1 MNRVSIVLVDD
12 HQLILD
18 GLRSIIESYPA
29 FEIVAEANNGEVLLS
44 RLEVLNPDVVLLDVD
59 MPKLDG
65 LEVLEILSRRE
76 NIGPKVVML
85 TMHAEKG
92 IVQKAIDLGA
102 SGFLLK
108 STSKESLITAIEQ
121 VHGGKEYFAPELTR
135 ILSAG
140 IQANDLGSIFNKFTR
155 KEQEVAQGILDGK
168 HTKEI
173 ATEMGISSRTVETHR
188 ANLMKKVEVTHLAEL
203 IHVLNASK

>member
-1 MNRVSIVLVDD
+1 MNKVSIVLVDD

-29 FEIVAEANNGEVLLS
+29 FEIVAEANNGEELLNI
-44 RLEVLNPDVVLLDVD
+44 LEVLSPDVVLLDVD

-76 NIGPKVVML
+76 NPRPKVIML

-92 IVQKAIDLGA
+92 IVQKSIDLGTK
-102 SGFLLK
+102 GFLLK
-108 STSKESLITAIEQ
+108 STSKENLITAIEQ
-121 VHGGKEYFAPELTR
+121 VHDGNEYFSPELTR
-135 ILSAG
+135 ILTTDG
-140 IQANDLGSIFNKFTR
+140 QTNSIDSVFNKFTR
-155 KEQEVAQGILDGK
+155 KEQEVAQGILNGK

-173 ATEMGISSRTVETHR
+173 AVDMGISSRTVETHR
-188 ANLMKKVEVTHLAEL
+188 ANLMRKAGVTHLAEL
-203 IHVLNASK
+203 IHVLNTSK